1 MTNIGNSPALNFNFS
16 SSVNTRQFYRTAQF
30 AANATPAPFS
40 SIFQLDPNCPF
51 FRILAAGV
59 GAVTTSYLT
68 SFQFFLGGTPC
79 GGTTFQAWGDDT
91 VYDSSTGPNPAS
103 GLLITPFLGDDNI
116 VIHSQFAQGCVIV
129 GSSYS
134 AGDFSGFITR
144 WTALADSVSVTTT
157 PCAGAPAV
165 NAATEIV
172 HGVIQAPW

>member
-30 AANATPAPFS
+30 AVNATPAPFS

-51 FRILAAGV
+51 FRILAGGV
-59 GAVTTSYLT
+59 GDITTSYLT

-79 GGTTFQAWGDDT
+79 GGTTIQVWGPDSYDT
-91 VYDSSTGPNPAS
+91 STGPNPAS

-116 VIHSQFAQGCVIV
+116 VIHSQFGNGCVIV

-134 AGDFSGFITR
+134 SGAFSGFITR
-144 WTALADSVSVTTT
+144 WTALADTVSVTTT
-157 PCAGAPAV
+157 PCAGTPAV
-165 NAATEIV
+165 VYPTEIV